1 MMESEHQGRPFFF
14 FSAGEPSGDLHAA
27 ELIRELKKRFPN
39 ASFAG
44 CGGPQM
50 KDAGCRIDVPLTDL
64 AVMGIGRV
72 LWNLRLFLRYLRR
85 VKEIFQKEKPDA
97 VVLVDFPGF
106 NWQVAQRAR
115 KEGIPV
121 FYFIP
126 PQIWAWAQGR
136 IKKMKRLVDHIL
148 CPLAFEEHWYRER
161 NCDVH
166 LIGHPFFEEV
176 RKKDLDRVFMD
187 QQMYATGGPI
197 LTLLPGSRDQ
207 EVDHNLAEILKAVEK
222 IQKEIP
228 SVRPMIAAF
237 KDSQADR
244 IRRYLEK
251 KGRSLPVFVGKTP
264 ELMEL
269 ATCCIAVSGSVSL
282 ELLAHRKPTVIYY
295 RIDWISHYVF
305 RFFCRVKYIT
315 LTNLI
320 AVDRLPNE
328 SIFYPHKWG
337 FIPRE
342 PSKRDRDLM
351 VFPEYITSRDRSEE
365 VANQVISW
373 LSDHDVLQKK
383 QKELSDLLDWADS
396 AGDPVKNAADYFE
409 KILHSCDLRSNDQ
422 KNIPFHQ
429 STD

>member
-1 MMESEHQGRPFFF
+1 MESEQQGRPFFF

-27 ELIRELKKRFPN
+27 ELIRELRERFPN

-44 CGGPQM
+44 CGGPKM
-50 KDAGCRIDVPLTDL
+50 KEAGCRIDVPLTDL

-72 LWNLRLFLRYLRR
+72 LWNLRLFLRYLRK
-85 VKEIFQKEKPDA
+85 VHEIFQKEKPDA

-106 NWQVAQRAR
+106 NWQVAKRAK

-136 IKKMKRLVDHIL
+136 VKKMKRLVDHVL
-148 CPLAFEEHWYRER
+148 CPLAFEENWYRAR

-166 LIGHPFFEEV
+166 RIGHPFFEEV
-176 RKKDLDRVFMD
+176 RKKELDRPFIE
-187 QQMYATGGPI
+187 QLRSGPNGPI

-207 EVDHNLAEILKAVEK
+207 EVDHNLSEMFNAVEK
-222 IQKEIP
+222 IRKQIP
-228 SVRPMIAAF
+228 SVQPIIAAF

-244 IRRYLEK
+244 IRRFLEK
-251 KGRSLPVFVGKTP
+251 KERSIPVFVGRTP
-264 ELMEL
+264 ELME
-269 ATCCIAVSGSVSL
+269 AAVCCIAVSGSVSL

-295 RIDWISHYVF
+295 RVDSLSHTVF

-328 SIFYPHKWG
+328 SIFYNNRWG
-337 FIPRE
+337 LIPKE
-342 PSKRDRDLM
+342 PSNHDRDLM
-351 VFPEYITSRDRSEE
+351 VFPEYITPKDRSGE
-365 VANQVISW
+365 VAAHIINW
-373 LSDHDVLQKK
+373 LSDPAALQKK
-383 QKELSDLLDWADS
+383 QEELSELLQWAD
-396 AGDPVKNAADYFE
+396 ADGDPVRNAADYFV
-409 KILHSCDLRSNDQ
+409 KIFQNKISQ
-422 KNIPFHQ
+422 KENL
-429 STD
+429 